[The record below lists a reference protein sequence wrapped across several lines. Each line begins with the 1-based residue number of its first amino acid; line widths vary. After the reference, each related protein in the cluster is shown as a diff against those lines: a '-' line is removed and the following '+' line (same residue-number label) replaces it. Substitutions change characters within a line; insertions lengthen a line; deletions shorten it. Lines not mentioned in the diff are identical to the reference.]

1 MNVHDNVGDIMVK
14 IPFIDKSSGAIIS
27 SYRRSISLS
36 KVLSFLGIILTLY
49 LIYVNFNPIN
59 SNNLELTEKH
69 SNHNHFNPNDKTDYE
84 IKILNST
91 FKGLN
96 KNLNP
101 YQIQAIQAVRTLD
114 NKYALEKIN
123 ATYKISDNK
132 VLVINAKNA
141 ILNENSHMLEL
152 RDDVQFFLEE
162 SILKVQ
168 EAKLNLLNKETFGKV
183 GVVWSYKNCEIT
195 SNKFSST
202 NDNNIIN
209 FKGSVSTIIDV
220 SDF

>member
-1 MNVHDNVGDIMVK
+1 MNVHDNVGSIMVK
-14 IPFIDKSSGAIIS
+14 IPFIDKSSSAIIL
-27 SYRRSISLS
+27 SYRRLINLS
-36 KVLSFLGIILTLY
+36 KILSFLGLALTLY
-49 LIYVNFNPIN
+49 LIYINFNPIN
-59 SNNLELTEKH
+59 NNLESIENNTEN
-69 SNHNHFNPNDKTDYE
+69 SAFAPNDKTNYE

-96 KNLNP
+96 KDLNP
-101 YQIQAIQAVRTLD
+101 YQVNAVQAFRTLD
-114 NKYALEKIN
+114 NKYALEEINAKYKIN
-123 ATYKISDNK
+123 GNNL
-132 VLVINAKNA
+132 LVINAKNG

-152 RDDVQFFLEE
+152 TEDVQFFLGEG
-162 SILKVQ
+162 ILKAQ
-168 EAKLNLLNKETFGKV
+168 KAQLNLLNKEAFGKM
-183 GVVWSYKNCEIT
+183 GVILFYKNCEIT